1 MSYFTSTLLSN
12 TTFEDAKA
20 QVISELA
27 KEGFGVISEIDVSGT
42 LKMKID
48 VDFKKYTILGACN
61 PGYAHQAL
69 ETEDKIGVFLPC
81 NVVVIEQPSGNI
93 EVAAVDPVASM
104 VAVENQTL
112 SDMSVEVR
120 DKLQKV
126 IHTL

>member
-61 PGYAHQAL
+61 PGYAHRAL